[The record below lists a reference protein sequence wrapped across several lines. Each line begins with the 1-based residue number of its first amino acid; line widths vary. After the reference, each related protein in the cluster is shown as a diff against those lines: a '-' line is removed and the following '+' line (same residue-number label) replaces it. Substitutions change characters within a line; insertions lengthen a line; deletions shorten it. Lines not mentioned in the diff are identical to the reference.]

1 MGDFISFGDSLI
13 ITVFSMAVVFLG
25 LIVLAMLIS
34 VLKNIGGEKKEV
46 ATTKEPVAPIK
57 TKEPIVEKIKETN
70 VNDEELVA
78 VIAAAIAA
86 SLGVSVPEVNI
97 KSIRRIPQ
105 NSPAWSAAGRQEQ
118 IYGKL

>member
-1 MGDFISFGDSLI
+1 MGDIISFGDSLI

-34 VLKNIGGEKKEV
+34 VLKSISVEKKEV
-46 ATTKEPVAPIK
+46 QKDAIPTVKSSEDIVNNTEETK
-57 TKEPIVEKIKETN
+57 TD
-70 VNDEELVA
+70 DEELVA

-86 SLGVSVPEVNI
+86 SLGVNVPDINI

-105 NSPAWSAAGRQEQ
+105 SSTAWSSAGRQEQ